1 MVVEV
6 KVVITAAGPEEHIL
20 VMVVAVV
27 VGVDMPRILTE
38 LVEEEEPV
46 DMAAVLLLVDLAV
59 MEDQDLRLEA
69 LLVQVVVVEVVEVVA
84 PYVMVEEVVE
94 LAF

>member
-6 KVVITAAGPEEHIL
+6 EVPRTGQGPVVVIL
-20 VMVVAVV
+20 VMVVGR
-27 VGVDMPRILTE
+27 VGMVDMPRILTE

-69 LLVQVVVVEVVEVVA
+69 LLVQVVVEEVVEVVA